1 VGQCCCATTASPRQ
15 RPPSPPPQP
24 WSECCW
30 RWCCCRSR
38 CLPPPSLLRLL
49 SSIAVVSEDTGSS
62 CSLCLRT
69 RPRSPTKDKPA
80 AHRPPAG
87 LGIGSPYPPG
97 CEAAANGE
105 SPDRGCCRAKKD
117 LTVCGAACR
126 GAAPSMLTA
135 CCTWGGMGTGWGS
148 GPRCTPVHCWAALA
162 PPSLVIGTSL
172 TVEACHGT
180 NILQLSA
187 RKAARVNAELRASK
201 IGRFDGTELAH
212 DDPDAPGIITGRPVV
227 GEIWSIG
234 GAGSASR
241 HRRQAQRKGESIRD
255 FASSTAMTTKIH
267 GRNRKLQRL
276 HE

>member
-1 VGQCCCATTASPRQ
+1 MHICPM
-15 RPPSPPPQP
+15 P
-24 WSECCW
+24 
-30 RWCCCRSR
+30 
-38 CLPPPSLLRLL
+38 
-49 SSIAVVSEDTGSS
+49 
-62 CSLCLRT
+62 
-69 RPRSPTKDKPA
+69 
-80 AHRPPAG
+80 
-87 LGIGSPYPPG
+87 
-97 CEAAANGE
+97 
-105 SPDRGCCRAKKD
+105 
-117 LTVCGAACR
+117 
-126 GAAPSMLTA
+126 
-135 CCTWGGMGTGWGS
+135 
-148 GPRCTPVHCWAALA
+148 WAALA
-162 PPSLVIGTSL
+162 PLFVVIGTSL